1 MVAASSRSCSGSV
14 DVSARRVLAALAVS
28 TLAWTAAAA
37 DVLLMRNGDRVSGHI
52 VGETSRSIRIETPYG
67 RLVVPRGAI
76 ERIQRQGKAEEVVSP
91 PAPDAPPAARATRGV
106 RLVLVVLGKT
116 FWQAWD
122 PKEPPADPT
131 LRFEVRVDEDPVVF
145 YLDATTD
152 PDEIP
157 KALVNAFS
165 FAPGQVLLKGA
176 PGVDVA
182 PPEVRAG
189 RIVLK
194 LDLPPARAG
203 QRKVRLAYQA
213 NTGTVAAPVWR
224 DLTEGSLTLALSAA
238 VPRFVQ
244 VKQDPG
250 RMEFSGFPRKR
261 MKRVETFRLDPIVE

>member
-1 MVAASSRSCSGSV
+1 LT
-14 DVSARRVLAALAVS
+14 RVLAAVALAALGWAVPAS
-28 TLAWTAAAA
+28 AT
-37 DVLLMRNGDRVSGHI
+37 DVLVMRNGDRISGRI

-67 RLVVPRGAI
+67 RLVIARGTIAK
-76 ERIQRQGKAEEVVSP
+76 IQRQGQREEVLNP
-91 PAPDAPPAARATRGV
+91 PAPDSPQAALPTRGV

-131 LRFEVRVDEDPVVF
+131 LRFEVRVDEEPVVF
-145 YLDATTD
+145 YLDGTTD

-157 KALVNAFS
+157 KVLVNAFS
-165 FAPGQVLLKGA
+165 FAAEDVAMKAA
-176 PGVDVA
+176 PGVEVA

-194 LDLPPARAG
+194 LDLPLARAG
-203 QRKVRLAYQA
+203 QRKVRIAYQG
-213 NTGTVAAPVWR
+213 NTGTATAPVWR

-238 VPRFVQ
+238 TPSFVQ
-244 VKQDPG
+244 VRQDPG
-250 RMEFSGFPRKR
+250 RMEFAGFPRRR

>member
-1 MVAASSRSCSGSV
+1 MT
-14 DVSARRVLAALAVS
+14 ARRVLAAFALAA
-28 TLAWTAAAA
+28 LAWTAPASAA
-37 DVLLMRNGDRVSGHI
+37 DVILLRNGDRISGRI

-67 RLVVPRGAI
+67 HLVVPRGTI
-76 ERIQRQGKAEEVVSP
+76 DRIQRQGQREEVLSP
-91 PAPDAPPAARATRGV
+91 PAPDAPLPLAARVTRGV

-122 PKEPPADPT
+122 ARQPPADPT
-131 LRFEVRVDEDPVVF
+131 LRFEVRVDEEPVVF
-145 YLDATTD
+145 YLDGTTD
-152 PDEIP
+152 AEDIP
-157 KALVNAFS
+157 RALVNAFS
-165 FAPGQVLLKGA
+165 FAAGDVAVKSA
-176 PGVDVA
+176 PSVEVA

-194 LDLPPARAG
+194 LDLPLARAG

-213 NTGTVAAPVWR
+213 NTGTAAEPVWR

-238 VPRFVQ
+238 TPSFVQ
-244 VKQDPG
+244 VRQDPG

>member
-1 MVAASSRSCSGSV
+1 
-14 DVSARRVLAALAVS
+14 VSARRVVAVILAAL
-28 TLAWTAAAA
+28 LWTAPASAT
-37 DVLLMRNGDRVSGHI
+37 DVLVMRNGDRISGHI
-52 VGETSRSIRIETPYG
+52 VGETSKSIRIETPYG
-67 RLVVPRGAI
+67 RLVIPRGTI
-76 ERIQRQGKAEEVVSP
+76 EKIQRQGKPEEVLSP
-91 PAPDAPPAARATRGV
+91 PAPDAPPAARPTRGV

-165 FAPGQVLLKGA
+165 FAAGDVAVKAA
-176 PGVDVA
+176 PGVEVA

-194 LDLPPARAG
+194 LDLPLARAG
-203 QRKVRLAYQA
+203 QRKVGIAYQA
-213 NTGTVAAPVWR
+213 NTGDAKDPVWR

-238 VPRFVQ
+238 TPSFVQ
-244 VKQDPG
+244 VRQDPG